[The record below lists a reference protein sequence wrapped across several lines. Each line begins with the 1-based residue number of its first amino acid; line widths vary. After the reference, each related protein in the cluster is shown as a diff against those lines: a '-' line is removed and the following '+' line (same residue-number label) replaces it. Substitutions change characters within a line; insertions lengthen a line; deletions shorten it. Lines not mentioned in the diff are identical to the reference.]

1 MKRGRPATG
10 RNNPAAMSIRIT
22 EEMKA
27 QIQRIAIQERRS
39 TACIIRD
46 LLEHS
51 LTSGQRLDSVTA

>member
-27 QIQRIAIQERRS
+27 QIQQKAILEQRS
-39 TACIIRD
+39 TAYIIRD
-46 LLEHS
+46 LLEHA
-51 LTSGQRLDSVTA
+51 LALAQRPDSVTA